1 MSYGLFT
8 DKPKQDYTDLLQEYD
23 VILIGNPN
31 EHIYAFIINAIE
43 MIQQGKGNTF
53 VLKDKHIDDTL
64 YNLLLEVALKTG
76 NNLVWANDD
85 DDVWR
90 AYLKYNTGKNNT
102 YFVYNYF

>member
-1 MSYGLFT
+1 MEAK
-8 DKPKQDYTDLLQEYD
+8 DEDD

-43 MIQQGKGNTF
+43 MIQQGNGNTF
-53 VLKDKHIDDTL
+53 VIKDKHIDDTL